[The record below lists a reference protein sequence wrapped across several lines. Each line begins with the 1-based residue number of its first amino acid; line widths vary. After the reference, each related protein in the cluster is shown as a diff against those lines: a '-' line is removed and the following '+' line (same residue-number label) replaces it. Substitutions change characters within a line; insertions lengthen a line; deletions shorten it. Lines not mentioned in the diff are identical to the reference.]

1 MTRRQRAIFV
11 VGACVAL
18 VGLVLALTV
27 HTALGSIIMAVGTFT
42 MIGAQIFA
50 PPG

>member
-11 VGACVAL
+11 IGGCVAL

-27 HTALGSIIMAVGTFT
+27 HTALGSIIVAVAGLT

>member
-18 VGLVLALTV
+18 VGLVVALTV
-27 HTALGSIIMAVGTFT
+27 HTAVGSIIMGVATFT